1 MIGGIIATHAGL
13 ANGFLEAVEMIAGKQ
28 ENLLAVSLR
37 EGDGLEILIERLQKA
52 AAAMEGEELVI
63 FTDLFGATPFHAAS
77 VLNAQTGCHVVCG
90 VNLALL
96 LDFAVKR
103 ESISLQDMRDSLQAV
118 SKTDYRWIEQS
129 DII

>member
-63 FTDLFGATPFHAAS
+63 FTDLFGATPLPCGKCAKCSDRLSCCVWCQFSA
-77 VLNAQTGCHVVCG
+77 VTGFC
-90 VNLALL
+90 
-96 LDFAVKR
+96 
-103 ESISLQDMRDSLQAV
+103 
-118 SKTDYRWIEQS
+118 SKTGKYITARHERQFAGSEQNRLS
-129 DII
+129 LD

>member
-63 FTDLFGATPFHAAS
+63 FTDLFGACFVSATISA
-77 VLNAQTGCHVVCG
+77 G
-90 VNLALL
+90 LA
-96 LDFAVKR
+96 DG
-103 ESISLQDMRDSLQAV
+103 
-118 SKTDYRWIEQS
+118 KTIGPGILRS
-129 DII
+129 DIHCG

>member
-63 FTDLFGATPFHAAS
+63 FTDLFGATPFHAKCS
-77 VLNAQTGCHVVCG
+77 DRLSCCVWCQFSTVTGFC
-90 VNLALL
+90 
-96 LDFAVKR
+96 
-103 ESISLQDMRDSLQAV
+103 
-118 SKTDYRWIEQS
+118 SKTGKYIAARYERQFAGSEQNRLS
-129 DII
+129 LD

>member
-28 ENLLAVSLR
+28 ENLLAVSLW

-77 VLNAQTGCHVVCG
+77 VLSAQTGCHVVCG
-90 VNLALL
+90 VNL
-96 LDFAVKR
+96 VKR